1 MPYQSH
7 AAGIEF
13 ETKALQAIVAVLAF
27 VPVAAGLAGII
38 VGPRFLG
45 VEEPWPVDLDSHVR
59 FLSGVF
65 LVVGI
70 AWYSCIPKIARRT
83 TLFRLLAA
91 MTIAGGMARL
101 VSFGL
106 HGAPSAGH
114 LYGLVA
120 ELVLVPLLV
129 IWQARIA
136 ALRYGA
142 ARPRGLYS

>member
-7 AAGIEF
+7 AAGIKF
-13 ETKALQAIVAVLAF
+13 ETKALQTVVAVLAF
-27 VPVAAGLAGII
+27 VPVAAGLAGI
-38 VGPRFLG
+38 VLGPRFLG

-65 LVVGI
+65 LVVGL

-83 TLFRLLAA
+83 RLFRLLAA
-91 MTIAGGMARL
+91 MTIAGGFARFL
-101 VSFGL
+101 SFGL

>member
-7 AAGIEF
+7 AAGIEL
-13 ETKALQAIVAVLAF
+13 ETRAFQAVVAVLAF
-27 VPVAAGLAGII
+27 VPVAAGLAGI
-38 VGPRFLG
+38 VLGPRFLG
-45 VEEPWPVDLDSHVR
+45 VAEPWPVDLDSHVR

-65 LVVGI
+65 LVVGL
-70 AWYSCIPKIARRT
+70 AWYACIPRIARKAG
-83 TLFRLLAA
+83 LFRLLAA
-91 MTIAGGMARL
+91 MTIAGGVARF

-142 ARPRGLYS
+142 RRPRSLYS